1 MAIVSP
7 SIRRSL
13 PRFLARTVSKTN
25 ANAIDVA
32 VGRGRAA
39 SACSRRTIHST
50 RVLSGDALDM
60 ADTFSRRH
68 GKNTFCIWMI
78 CRFAFIF
85 VFVLTKTCCLP
96 VAIRIAIHLK
106 NQWAPA
112 TMMPASC
119 SNPSASTP
127 LNLSYLLPS
136 PPTFSPPNRSTYSH
150 Q

>member
-1 MAIVSP
+1 MAIVSS

-25 ANAIDVA
+25 ANAVA
-32 VGRGRAA
+32 VGRGRGA
-39 SACSRRTIHST
+39 SACTRRTVHST

-78 CRFAFIF
+78 CRFAFF
-85 VFVLTKTCCLP
+85 VFVLTTTCCLP

-136 PPTFSPPNRSTYSH
+136 PPTFSPPNRSTYRH